1 MNTYIRTITLIT
13 AVIAITACTS
23 KAESSYMNRCT
34 ASGNDSSACSCAYDN
49 IKDHYPSE
57 WMDHLGE
64 NGWFPN
70 DFIEVSAQAV
80 QQCNVK

>member
-1 MNTYIRTITLIT
+1 MSITKIIT
-13 AVIAITACTS
+13 AVFCMSLLSACTS

-34 ASGNDSSACSCAYDN
+34 ASGNDSSACSCAYDK
-49 IKDHYPSE
+49 IKENYSSE

-64 NGWFPN
+64 NGWFPD
-70 DFIEVSAQAV
+70 DFIEVSAKAV